1 MSFVWSMQKYSSSG
15 SPAQLFEFPGTRNDP
30 FFVLNRLFLLRIS
43 DSPWDAANPGSH
55 RCVKREPGDEII
67 HYAAGWRQSV
77 SLCCPIACAL
87 LAGSVSSN
95 QTAADCAATDDCD
108 RIAQALVRSIT

>member
-15 SPAQLFEFPGTRNDP
+15 SPAQLFGFPGIRNDP

-43 DSPWDAANPGSH
+43 DSPWDAANLSGH

-87 LAGSVSSN
+87 LAGSAFSS
-95 QTAADCAATDDCD
+95 QTAVNSGVTDIVPPEVS
-108 RIAQALVRSIT
+108 RRR